1 MSENEDPNVLHTT
14 SEMTKEERAEKVE
27 EFRKT
32 AETKTP
38 KEGGK

>member
-1 MSENEDPNVLHTT
+1 MSETEDPNVLHTT
-14 SEMTKEERAEKVE
+14 SEMTREERTEKVA

-38 KEGGK
+38 EEKE